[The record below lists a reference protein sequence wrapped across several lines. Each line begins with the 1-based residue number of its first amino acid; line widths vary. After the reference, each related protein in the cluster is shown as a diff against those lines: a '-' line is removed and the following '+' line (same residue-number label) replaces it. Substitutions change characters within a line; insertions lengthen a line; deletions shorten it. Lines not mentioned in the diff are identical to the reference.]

1 MKHHQ
6 IRGVHVPHR
15 KHTAGSHSVRMTD
28 VKSVTIPLSMHIGAP
43 DTPSVKVGDLVQVGQ
58 KIAEGGYMSSP
69 IYASISGKVKKIDTE
84 LMSNGYYIQNVTIES
99 DGLMT
104 PWEGLTPPVI
114 EDYQGFINAV
124 RDSGV
129 VGLGGAGFPTA
140 VKLNV
145 KDLNQIEEFVI
156 NGAECEPYITSDT
169 ITMTYRAQQV
179 EKGLELLKKHMKAKK
194 IIIAIEDNKPDAIKT
209 MKKVTENDPICSVCV
224 LKSSYPQGA
233 EKVLI
238 YNATGKIVP
247 EGKLPLDVGV
257 VVMNVTSLATLAEYV
272 ETGMPLVAKCVTVD
286 GSAVAEPKNVVAPI
300 GTSLLDVFEFAG
312 GFKCAPTKVLYGGPM
327 MGIAVPNLRQPILK
341 NTNAILAFDHIDGE
355 MPKETP
361 CIRCGRCVNH
371 CPMKLNPPMIA
382 KALREKNYEG
392 LAELKVNLC
401 MECGACVFVCP
412 AKRNMIQRHKLAKAE
427 LRSWQQK
434 QAEQKKRDEEAKA
447 KEEGAK
453 NG

>member
-1 MKHHQ
+1 MKLPHM
-6 IRGVHVPHR
+6 RGVRVPHR
-15 KHTAGSHSVRMTD
+15 KNTAGSRAVWMKN
-28 VKSVTIPLSMHIGAP
+28 VKAVTIPLSMHIGAP
-43 DTPSVKVGDLVQVGQ
+43 DTPLVKVGDTVQVGQ

-69 IYASISGKVKKIDTE
+69 IYASVSGTVKKIDTA

-99 DGLMT
+99 DGLLT
-104 PWEGLTPPVI
+104 PWDGLKPPVI
-114 EDYQGFINAV
+114 NDYSDFIAAV

-169 ITMTYRAQQV
+169 ITMTYRTGYV
-179 EKGLELLKKHMKAKK
+179 EKGLEILKKYMQAKK
-194 IIIAIEDNKPDAIKT
+194 IIIGIEDNKPDAIKAMQAIT
-209 MKKVTENDPICSVCV
+209 DKDPVCSVAV

-238 YNATGKIVP
+238 YNTTGKIVP

-257 VVMNVTSLATLAEYV
+257 VVMNVTSLACLAEYI
-272 ETGMPLVAKCVTVD
+272 ETGMPLVNKCVTVD
-286 GSAVAEPKNVVAPI
+286 GSAVASPRNVIAPI
-300 GTSLLDVFEFAG
+300 GTPMQDVFDFAD
-312 GFKCAPTKVLYGGPM
+312 GFLEAPAKVVYGGPM
-327 MGIAVPNLRQPILK
+327 MGIAVPDLQQPILK
-341 NTNAILAFDHIDGE
+341 NTNAILAFNRAEGE
-355 MPKETP
+355 MAKETP
-361 CIRCGRCVNH
+361 CIRCGRCVNT
-371 CPMKLNPPMIA
+371 CPMRLNPPMIA
-382 KALREKNYEG
+382 KALRDRNYEG

-412 AKRNMIQRHKLAKAE
+412 AKRNMIQRHKLAKSE

-434 QAEQKKRDEEAKA
+434 QAEQKKREEEAKA
-447 KEEGAK
+447 KEGES

>member
-1 MKHHQ
+1 MKLPR
-6 IRGVHVPHR
+6 IRGVRVPHR
-15 KHTAGSHSVRMTD
+15 KHTAGSRARRMTQ
-28 VKSVTIPLSMHIGAP
+28 VQSVTIPLSMHIGAP
-43 DTPSVKVGDLVQVGQ
+43 DTPLVKVGEQVKVGQ

-69 IYASISGKVKKIDTE
+69 IYATISGTVKKIDTA

-99 DGLMT
+99 DGLMA
-104 PWEGLTPPVI
+104 PADDIHPPVI
-114 EDYQGFINAV
+114 NDYSDFIAAV

-145 KDLNQIEEFVI
+145 KDLSQIEEFVI

-169 ITMTYRAQQV
+169 ITMTYRTGYV
-179 EKGLELLKKHMKAKK
+179 EKGLEILKKYMQAKK
-194 IIIAIEDNKPDAIKT
+194 IIIAVEDNKPEAILA
-209 MKKVTENDPICSVCV
+209 MRRITENDPVCSVAV

-238 YNATGKIVP
+238 YNTTGKIVP

-257 VVMNVTSLATLAEYV
+257 VVMNVTSLSTLAEYI

-286 GSAVAEPKNVVAPI
+286 GSAVAEPRNVIAPI
-300 GTSLLDVFEFAG
+300 GTPLQDVFDFAG
-312 GFKCAPTKVLYGGPM
+312 GFKEAPAKVVYGGPM
-327 MGIAVPNLRQPILK
+327 MGIAVPDLQQPILK
-341 NTNAILAFDHIDGE
+341 NTNAVLAFNRKEGE
-355 MPKETP
+355 MAQESN
-361 CIRCGRCVNH
+361 CIRCGRCVNT
-371 CPMKLNPPMIA
+371 CPMRLNPPMIA
-382 KALREKNYEG
+382 KAMRDKNYDA

-412 AKRNMIQRHKLAKAE
+412 AKRNMIQRHKMAKSE
-427 LRSWQQK
+427 LRSYQMK

-447 KEEGAK
+447 KGGES

>member
-1 MKHHQ
+1 MKLPQ

-15 KHTAGSHSVRMTD
+15 KNTAGNRAVWLKN

-43 DTPSVKVGDLVQVGQ
+43 DTPLVKVGDTVKVGQ
-58 KIAEGGYMSSP
+58 KIAEGGFMSSP
-69 IYASISGKVKKIDTE
+69 IYASVSGTVKKIDTA

-99 DGLMT
+99 DGLQT
-104 PWEGLTPPVI
+104 PWEGIKPPVI
-114 EDYQGFINAV
+114 NDYNDFLAAV

-140 VKLNV
+140 VKLQV
-145 KDLNQIEEFVI
+145 KDLNQIEVFVI

-169 ITMTYRAQQV
+169 ITMTYRTRYV
-179 EKGLELLKKHMKAKK
+179 EMGLQILKKYMNARK
-194 IIIAIEDNKPDAIKT
+194 IIIGIEDNKPDAIKEMRAIT
-209 MKKVTENDPICSVCV
+209 DKDPVCSVAV

-238 YNATGKIVP
+238 YNTTGKIVP

-257 VVMNVTSLATLAEYV
+257 VVMNVTSLAVLAEYI
-272 ETGMPLVAKCVTVD
+272 ETGMPLVNKCVTVD
-286 GSAVAEPKNVVAPI
+286 GPAVASPRNVIVPI
-300 GTSLLDVFEFAG
+300 GTPLQDVFDHAG
-312 GFKCAPTKVLYGGPM
+312 GFQEFPAKVVYGGPM
-327 MGIAVPNLRQPILK
+327 MGIAVPDLQQPVLK
-341 NTNAILAFDHIDGE
+341 STNAVLAFNRAEGE
-355 MPKETP
+355 MAKETP
-361 CIRCGRCVNH
+361 CIRCGRCVNT
-371 CPMKLNPPMIA
+371 CPMRLNPPMIA
-382 KALREKNYEG
+382 KALRDKNYAA

-412 AKRNMIQRHKLAKAE
+412 AKRNMIQRHKMAKGE

-434 QAEQKKRDEEAKA
+434 QAEQKKREEEAKA
-447 KEEGAK
+447 KEGGS